1 MSSSYARG
9 SLPLTRAQRNV
20 LELAARGLTV
30 KESARELGRSAST
43 VKDERAAACA
53 RLGARNVVAAV
64 YAATRSG
71 ELP

>member
-1 MSSSYARG
+1 MSSSYSRAE
-9 SLPLTRAQRNV
+9 LPLTPRQRAV

-30 KESARELGRSAST
+30 KESARELGRAAST

-53 RLGARNVVAAV
+53 RLRVRNVVAAV

-71 ELP
+71 ELQ